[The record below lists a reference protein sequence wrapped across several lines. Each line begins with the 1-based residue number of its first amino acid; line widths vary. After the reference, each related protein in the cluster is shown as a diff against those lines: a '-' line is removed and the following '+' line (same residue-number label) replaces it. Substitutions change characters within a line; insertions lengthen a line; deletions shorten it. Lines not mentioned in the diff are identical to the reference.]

1 MNEQDQIIDFGV
13 GDDLA
18 LLHIEAESNFDDGEY
33 EGALMRYLEVFNGSR
48 GRTDWQEK
56 RLTIILADLAALA
69 DVYEPAMQC
78 LVEMRDQKEA
88 LITSGQDLTCINEW
102 AALNGQIEPERT
114 LNVYFKLK
122 AEGSKHGA
130 ALSLIRQTAAS
141 QIVGRRLYD
150 ELDRE
155 TLAFMQKK
163 LLLHESKL
171 LSDKESDYSSEDEQ
185 EEVIEAT
192 IEALLKVALELFEAA
207 AALKE
212 GDIGREVMT
221 KYLAYGQPNSHSQ
234 LIAAAKKAKNSVWV
248 EGLEQLA
255 REGKS

>member
-1 MNEQDQIIDFGV
+1 MIDFGV

-18 LLHIEAESNFDDGEY
+18 LLHIQAESNFDEGEY
-33 EGALMRYLEVFNGSR
+33 EGALMRYLEVFRRSR
-48 GRTDWQEK
+48 GRADWQEK
-56 RLTIILADLAALA
+56 RLTTLLADLAALA

-78 LVEMRDQKEA
+78 LVEMRDHKEA
-88 LITSGQDLTCINEW
+88 LITAGQDLTCISEW

-122 AEGSKHGA
+122 GEGNKHNA
-130 ALSLIRQTAAS
+130 ALSLIRQTEAS
-141 QIVGRRLYD
+141 QFISLSLYE

-155 TLAFMQKK
+155 TLASLQKK

-171 LSDKESDYSSEDEQ
+171 LSDKESDSNSEVEQ
-185 EEVIEAT
+185 EEIIEAA
-192 IEALLKVALELFEAA
+192 IEALLQVALELFEAA

-212 GDIGREVMT
+212 GDVGREVMT
-221 KYLAYGQPNSHSQ
+221 KYMAYGQPDAHAK

-248 EGLEQLA
+248 EGLEALA
-255 REGKS
+255 SQSKK